1 MSYWLEFRD
10 RLCWA
15 HLGSMGHLCWLLLWH
30 IHVLPHADPYQEEY
44 CMGQLTA

>member
-15 HLGSMGHLCWLLLWH
+15 HLGSMGNLCWLLLWH